1 MKLKKVSI
9 IVSSILLFFVIGFG
23 GYKWFTAGEI
33 DGNTIFAASIHRFF
47 VVIAYMFVLFLLL
60 YFSMSSLISS
70 VTESDV
76 FPNIRFYLTLFFMIF
91 CCWALGMAV
100 RKYVNRLTNQEKVQM
115 RGLFL
120 VAAFVSFFVYL
131 LIFTI

>member
-1 MKLKKVSI
+1 MKFNVKEGKKVLSM
-9 IVSSILLFFVIGFG
+9 LRP
-23 GYKWFTAGEI
+23 
-33 DGNTIFAASIHRFF
+33 RFLA
-47 VVIAYMFVLFLLL
+47 VIAYMFVLFLLL
-60 YFSMSSLISS
+60 YFSTNSIILA

-100 RKYVNRLTNQEKVQM
+100 RKYMERLVNKEKIQM
-115 RGLFL
+115 RTLF
-120 VAAFVSFFVYL
+120 VFATFVSVFVYL